1 MAQTELH
8 ELEKRVNL
16 LSKALHVLLF
26 EEKEKVSKK
35 ESQEIEKRLSSYL
48 NGRKNEFVNLEDVL
62 DAQSKNKQKSSKR
75 T

>member
-35 ESQEIEKRLSSYL
+35 EAQEIERRLSSYL
-48 NGRKNEFVNLEDVL
+48 NGRKNEFVNLEDVS

>member
-35 ESQEIEKRLSSYL
+35 EAQEIEKRLSSYL